1 MFEGKDQSNVYIYEV
16 GHKCM
21 HVLIYIPGGQRVIYH
36 SLENCTSYIMAIEND
51 YVDIDYKSNV
61 HALEKGEVDNSSLK
75 CVYHELSNYAGKNTY
90 IVSCGRFLLRLH
102 INSGF

>member
-1 MFEGKDQSNVYIYEV
+1 MYACFNLYS
-16 GHKCM
+16 
-21 HVLIYIPGGQRVIYH
+21 QRVIYH

-61 HALEKGEVDNSSLK
+61 HALEKSEVDNSSLK

>member
-1 MFEGKDQSNVYIYEV
+1 MYACFNLYS
-16 GHKCM
+16 
-21 HVLIYIPGGQRVIYH
+21 QRVIYH